1 MMHSVR
7 ECGYKGKVKQPS
19 NSNQKAARPGFTQ
32 REHGLC
38 CRCDCISLSRQLK
51 YLHESQL
58 LSRNI
63 CFNVMEDAVRPN
75 EQAFKAM
82 YERGYCTWFS
92 LYEMTI
98 ADTKT
103 NLPWWDCLFQLENA
117 FSRPPFFPRKPCG
130 RRVIFEYCHCNRE
143 KQQEVRGVV
152 RI

>member
-1 MMHSVR
+1 MRSVQTSR
-7 ECGYKGKVKQPS
+7 
-19 NSNQKAARPGFTQ
+19 RW
-32 REHGLC
+32 RLC
-38 CRCDCISLSRQLK
+38 TK
-51 YLHESQL
+51 
-58 LSRNI
+58 
-63 CFNVMEDAVRPN
+63 
-75 EQAFKAM
+75 

-152 RI
+152 RIWRLYCSMLRFLGFRFGFIPFGWPMRHLYWFTRQYWNWSTNRRIDQSIGIGQLVDWFTN